1 MPEPSSFGQ
10 NAAGRFFVK
19 MHGLHNHFIIT
30 DGRLE
35 AYEPDVKEAV
45 RLCDVRIG
53 VGGDQLVVIEPPTQT
68 GRKGGAVAFMR
79 IINVD
84 GREVEAC
91 GNATRCVAW
100 LLMDEQA
107 TDSVVIETLAGLIEC
122 HRAGEFLVQCAMGR
136 LSSAWRDIPL
146 AEARDTLHL
155 DLGMDALGFAVALN
169 IGNPHAVFFVDDVAA
184 VDIEALAPEVQKNPL
199 FPDDVNVGIAQIT
212 SANHMRLTVFERGAG
227 LTTACGSGAC
237 AAVYA
242 AQLRG
247 LTKASTLTVS
257 MPAGDLTIEIRD
269 DSVAVMTGPVAH
281 CFSGYFHESAR

>member
-1 MPEPSSFGQ
+1 MLEPSSFGQ
-10 NAAGRFFVK
+10 NVAGRYFVK

-35 AYEPDVKEAV
+35 AYKPDVAEVV
-45 RLCDVRIG
+45 RLCDRHIG
-53 VGGDQLVVIEPPTQT
+53 VGGDQLVVIEPPTQI
-68 GRKGGAVAFMR
+68 GQKGGAEAFMR

-107 TDSVVIETLAGLIEC
+107 TDSIVIETLAGLIEC
-122 HRAGEFLVQCAMGR
+122 NRAGEYWVQCVMGR
-136 LSSAWRDIPL
+136 LTTAWQDIPL

-155 DLGMDALGFAVALN
+155 DLGIDALGDAVVLN
-169 IGNPHAVFFVDDVAA
+169 IGNPHVVFFVDDLSAI
-184 VDIEALAPEVQKNPL
+184 DIEALAPGLQRNPL
-199 FPDDVNVGIAQIT
+199 FPDEVNVGVAQIT
-212 SANHMRLTVFERGAG
+212 SAEHMHLTVYERGAG

-247 LTKASTLTVS
+247 LTSESTLTVT
-257 MPAGDLTIEIRD
+257 MPAGDMTIEIRD

-281 CFSGYFHESAR
+281 CFSGYY

>member
-1 MPEPSSFGQ
+1 MLEPPLFGQ
-10 NAAGRFFVK
+10 HAVGRFFVK

-30 DGRLE
+30 DARQE
-35 AYEPDVKEAV
+35 AYRPDIEDVV
-45 RLCDVRIG
+45 RVCDERVG
-53 VGGDQLVVIEPPTQT
+53 VGGDQLIVIESPTQT
-68 GRKGGAVAFMR
+68 GEKGGAEAFMR

-100 LLMDEQA
+100 LLMTERE
-107 TDSVVIETLAGLIEC
+107 TNSIILETLAGLIEC
-122 HRAGEFLVQCAMGR
+122 NRAGENLVRCVMGH
-136 LSSAWRDIPL
+136 LSTAWQDIPL

-155 DLGMDALGFAVALN
+155 DLGMDALGDAVALN
-169 IGNPHAVFFVDDVAA
+169 IGNPHVVFFVDDLSA
-184 VDIEALAPEVQKNPL
+184 VDIEAMAPGLQRNPL
-199 FPDDVNVGIAQIT
+199 FPDEVNVGVAQIT
-212 SANHMRLTVFERGAG
+212 STDHLRVIVFERGAG

-247 LTKASTLTVS
+247 LTSQSKLTVT
-257 MPAGDLTIEIRD
+257 MPAGDMTIEIRD

-281 CFSGYFHESAR
+281 CFSGYY